1 MSKPS
6 LTAHDSCDTN
16 ILIEFYKG
24 NSDIVQELGNIG
36 LPNLAISV
44 VTVGEMYFGARDKR
58 EWGQIKKNLSLL
70 NQIPLDTDI
79 SKRFLALL
87 EEYALSHRLSVP
99 DALIAATALSQ
110 NIPLYTLNLKD
121 FQFILDLQLHKA

>member
-1 MSKPS
+1 MI
-6 LTAHDSCDTN
+6 LCDTN

-24 NSDIVQELGNIG
+24 NSDIVQELENIG

-44 VTVGEMYFGARDKR
+44 ITVGEMYFGARDKR
-58 EWGQIKKNLSLL
+58 ELGQIKKNLSLL
-70 NQIPLDTDI
+70 NQIPLDADI

-121 FQFILDLQLHKA
+121 FQYIPDLQIHKA

>member
-1 MSKPS
+1 MI
-6 LTAHDSCDTN
+6 LCDTN

-24 NSDIVQELGNIG
+24 NSDIVQELENIG

-44 VTVGEMYFGARDKR
+44 ITVGEMYFGARDKR
-58 EWGQIKKNLSLL
+58 ELGQIKKNLSLL
-70 NQIPLDTDI
+70 NQIPLDADI

-121 FQFILDLQLHKA
+121 FQYIPDLQIYKA